1 MCKPDTC
8 INRCILFSLKLFS
21 IGSLC
26 LLFSFSAK
34 AQLPVNLKTFVARS
48 VSLTQAEI
56 FWTTEYEKNNLYFEI
71 ERSADGVNF
80 IAAGKVPGKNQNG
93 VLTDYTFYDNN
104 AINGVSYYRLKQVD
118 VNDSSIYSHVE
129 RVGNSVAVNA
139 VYMYPNPAPGS
150 CFKIDL
156 AKKIPGNIDV
166 QVFDLSGRL
175 QLQQRFCN
183 SNSLLIYHYLKAGIY
198 NVTINSKELTVTKK
212 LLIQ

>member
-1 MCKPDTC
+1 MCKLYTC
-8 INRCILFSLKLFS
+8 INSCILFSLKLFC

-26 LLFSFSAK
+26 LLFNFSAK

-48 VSLTQAEI
+48 VSVTQAEI

-129 RVGNSVAVNA
+129 RVGNAVAVNA

-150 CFKIDL
+150 SFKIDL
-156 AKKIPGNIDV
+156 AKKITGNIDL
-166 QVFDLSGRL
+166 QIFDLNGRL
-175 QLQQRFCN
+175 QLQQQFTN
-183 SNSLLIYHYLKAGIY
+183 SNSLLIYHRLRPGIY
-198 NVTINSKELTVTKK
+198 TLNIKSKELTVTKK
-212 LLIQ
+212 LMIQ